1 MQVRI
6 ERRFHGPQASG
17 NGGYTCG
24 VAATAID
31 GPAQVRLLRPP
42 PLDRTLRLVATDEGA
57 ELLDGD
63 TVIAQARPGEPAEDL
78 PEPVTYEEAEQA
90 AAEFDVKAYQ
100 DQHPFPSCFTCGPA
114 RAEDEGLRLF
124 PGRTSRDLL
133 VAWPWQPQESL
144 AGPAGT
150 LDPRYVWAAL
160 DCPSGLCWYHDPT
173 YETAPHVLGQLTA
186 RIRRLP
192 TAGQRLVAAGWLRSA
207 DGRKRHSGSAIWSD
221 DGEVLAHAE
230 ATWVRLTEE
239 QFEQFRVAR

>member
-1 MQVRI
+1 
-6 ERRFHGPQASG
+6 
-17 NGGYTCG
+17 
-24 VAATAID
+24 
-31 GPAQVRLLRPP
+31 
-42 PLDRTLRLVATDEGA
+42 
-57 ELLDGD
+57 
-63 TVIAQARPGEPAEDL
+63 
-78 PEPVTYEEAEQA
+78 QA

-192 TAGQRLVAAGWLRSA
+192 TAGERLVAAGWLRSA
-207 DGRKRHSGSAIWSD
+207 DGRKRHSGSAIWAD
-221 DGEVLAHAE
+221 DGEALAPAE
-230 ATWVRLTEE
+230 VTWVRPSAE
-239 QFEQFRVAR
+239 QFDQFRAARSLAAPAGTARTARAESPSTRAPGGGAARRIAEHTAREERRHLEGTAAPLVL